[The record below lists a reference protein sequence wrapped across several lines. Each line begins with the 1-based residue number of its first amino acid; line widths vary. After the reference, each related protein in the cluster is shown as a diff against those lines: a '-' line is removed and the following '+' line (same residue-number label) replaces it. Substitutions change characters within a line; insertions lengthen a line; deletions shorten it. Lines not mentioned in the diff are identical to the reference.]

1 MRKDNWRFEALA
13 RAKIV
18 RQEEE
23 NKVKTISQLTAEA
36 VKEMEGFGKLVII
49 EEDQDKQCAG
59 DCVSC
64 ELDSADECR
73 NLIEELC

>member
-23 NKVKTISQLTAEA
+23 DKVKTISQLAAEA
-36 VKEMEGFGKLVII
+36 AKEMEGSEGKVSL
-49 EEDQDKQCAG
+49 DPCTGCYQDPCICFP
-59 DCVSC
+59 DNYPC
-64 ELDSADECR
+64 DPD
-73 NLIEELC
+73 

>member
-23 NKVKTISQLTAEA
+23 SKVKTISQLAAEA
-36 VKEMEGFGKLVII
+36 VEEMKGFE
-49 EEDQDKQCAG
+49 EEDEK
-59 DCVSC
+59 
-64 ELDSADECR
+64 
-73 NLIEELC
+73 